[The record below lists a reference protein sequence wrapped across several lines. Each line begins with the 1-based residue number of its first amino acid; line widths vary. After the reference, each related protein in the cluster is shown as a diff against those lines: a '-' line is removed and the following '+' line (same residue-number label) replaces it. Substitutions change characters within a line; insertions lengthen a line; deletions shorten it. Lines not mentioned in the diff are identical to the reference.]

1 MATVGFYIAF
11 AFPVFTALRARLT
24 GNWTTGRWNLG
35 RYGMA
40 VNVVAAGW
48 LAFEIVNIA
57 WPRLPDAPWYVNWG
71 AVLMVV
77 VVALLGLVVRGG
89 MRQEMPE
96 PEAVAAEAA

>member
-1 MATVGFYIAF
+1 
-11 AFPVFTALRARLT
+11 
-24 GNWTTGRWNLG
+24 
-35 RYGMA
+35 

-77 VVALLGLVVRGG
+77 IVAILGVAVRGWTPV
-89 MRQEMPE
+89 QELPDRE
-96 PEAVAAEAA
+96 PELEAA